1 MPHQHHS
8 SDPGELATVD
18 PCEIARR
25 LKVSLEYLEKE
36 ASAARL
42 DLVARIVAT
51 AALAA
56 DHSIELL
63 ATERTGTSNQR
74 RPPR

>member
-1 MPHQHHS
+1 MPHRYHS
-8 SDPGELATVD
+8 SDPDELETVD

-36 ASAARL
+36 ASAAQL
-42 DLVARIVAT
+42 DLVARIVAA

-56 DHSIELL
+56 DQSIQLL
-63 ATERTGTSNQR
+63 ATKRIGVSNERR
-74 RPPR
+74 VPR

>member
-1 MPHQHHS
+1 MPHQRHP
-8 SDPGELATVD
+8 SDPGELETVD
-18 PCEIARR
+18 PRVIARR
-25 LKVSLEYLEKE
+25 IKISLEYLEKE

>member
-1 MPHQHHS
+1 MPHGRHP
-8 SDPGELATVD
+8 SDPGELETVD

-36 ASAARL
+36 ASAAQL

-56 DHSIELL
+56 DQSIQLL
-63 ATERTGTSNQR
+63 ATKRIDASNERR
-74 RPPR
+74 VPR